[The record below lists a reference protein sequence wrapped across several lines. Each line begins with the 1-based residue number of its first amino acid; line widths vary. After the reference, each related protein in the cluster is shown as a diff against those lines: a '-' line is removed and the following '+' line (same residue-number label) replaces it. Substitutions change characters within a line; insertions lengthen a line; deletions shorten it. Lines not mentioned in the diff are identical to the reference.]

1 MNPSVG
7 HTDHRDPG
15 ERHIRRRL
23 CAPMIV
29 VIAVALV
36 GLAGP
41 AAAQTPRIHH
51 PGAPTGVTATAL
63 DGGVSV
69 AWTAPASDGGSS
81 ITGYSVA
88 ASHDGGMCTTTVAT
102 TCTVTG
108 LNNDDSYALRVRASN
123 IAGSGPAATVRVS
136 LLPAVSFVS
145 DTSFTYPA
153 EQAIVTL
160 SRSTSSTVRVDFYDL
175 RCSRGTAAMGG
186 VERRSGGVPPGVGH
200 CHIRARS
207 DNRNHSVHG
216 RSYVRHRLFGPLHGT
231 RDSLRY
237 PAVLVTLVHPRHA
250 QLGSTPASSLF
261 YGP

>member
-1 MNPSVG
+1 
-7 HTDHRDPG
+7 
-15 ERHIRRRL
+15 
-23 CAPMIV
+23 MIV

-160 SRSTSSTVRVDFYDL
+160 SRSTSSTVRVDFTTSGAAGAQLQWAAWSGDPAAFHPGSGTVTFAPGQTTATIPFTVAPTSATG
-175 RCSRGTAAMGG
+175 CSALSMELGL
-186 VERRSGGVPPGVGH
+186 P
-200 CHIRARS
+200 C
-207 DNRNHSVHG
+207 
-216 RSYVRHRLFGPLHGT
+216 
-231 RDSLRY
+231 Y